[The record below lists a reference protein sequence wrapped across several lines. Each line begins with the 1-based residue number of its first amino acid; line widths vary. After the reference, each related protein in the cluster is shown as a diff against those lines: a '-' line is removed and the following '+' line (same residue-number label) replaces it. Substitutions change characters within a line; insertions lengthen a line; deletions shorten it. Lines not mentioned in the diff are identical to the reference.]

1 MTATLILGGARSGKS
16 RYALRMAEGM
26 TERPVFIA
34 TAVAEDDE
42 MRRRIDRHRRERGA
56 HWTTVEA
63 PFELAGAIARL
74 TVNDTAVVDCLT
86 LWLSNAMREN
96 QDPAAKIADLLE
108 AVVDSPARL
117 ILVSNEVGLGIV
129 PATPLGRD
137 FRDEQGR
144 LNQRLAELADQV
156 VFLAA
161 GLPLILK
168 PQP

>member
-1 MTATLILGGARSGKS
+1 MTAILILGGARSGKS
-16 RYALRMAEGM
+16 GHAMMLAEQK
-26 TERPVFIA
+26 TSRPVFIA
-34 TAVAEDDE
+34 TAVAEDAE
-42 MRRRIDRHRRERGA
+42 MGQRIDRHRRERGA

-63 PFELAGAIARL
+63 PFDLAGAIAGL
-74 TVNDTAVVDCLT
+74 TANDTAVVDCLT

-96 QDPAAKIADLLE
+96 QDPAAEIADLLQ
-108 AVVDSPARL
+108 AVGDSPARL

-144 LNQRLAELADQV
+144 LNQRLAEIADQV
-156 VFLAA
+156 ILLAA

>member
-1 MTATLILGGARSGKS
+1 MTAILVLGGARSGKS
-16 RYALRMAEGM
+16 RHALRMAEEM

-63 PFELAGAIARL
+63 PFDLAGAIAGL
-74 TVNDTAVVDCLT
+74 TANDTAVVDCLT

-96 QDPAAKIADLLE
+96 QDPAAEIVDLLE
-108 AVVDSPARL
+108 ALGDSPATL

-144 LNQRLAELADQV
+144 LNQRLAEFADQV
-156 VFLAA
+156 IFLVA

-168 PQP
+168 SQQ